1 MKVPISWL
9 KDFVEITIPIEDLA
23 RKLTLAGLE
32 VDEVRYVGYPLPA
45 GRIEGQTSAE
55 SRLEINA
62 TGIEWAA
69 DKIVVA
75 WVSEVLPHPNA
86 DRLVLCKLEDGE
98 QEHVVL
104 TGAPNLFPYKGI
116 GPLEK
121 PLKVAYARE
130 GAQIYDGHQPG
141 QVLTTLKRARI
152 RGFDS
157 YSMICSEK
165 ELGISEDHEGVI
177 FLDEDA
183 PLGTPLVDYM
193 GDAVLDISI
202 LPNTARAASIL
213 GVAREVAAL
222 TGVPLKDESGR
233 MKDESGKI
241 KDEGGGMKDEGGG
254 AKAEGQTIE
263 GRISIEI
270 TNPELNPR
278 FVLGL
283 IENVEICP
291 SPYWV
296 QRRLKLA
303 GMRPINNIVDA
314 TNYAMLEIGEPLHAF
329 DYDVLVGR
337 IANPPHEALVGRI
350 GNRPHKVPK
359 IITRTA
365 GPGEKLTTLDKV
377 ERTLDEKTVLVCDT
391 AGPLSIAGVMGGAE
405 SEVSEKTRD
414 ILLEGAAWN
423 FTNIRRTARAQNL
436 PSEASFRFS
445 RGVHPALAERGVRRG
460 LELMRQWA
468 DGVVAHGL
476 VDNYPLPPAAP
487 TVEIAPEDVKRWLGI
502 DLSAEEII
510 KILASLEFHCELTHY
525 ASRITVR
532 ATAPDHRLDISEG
545 IIGKA
550 DLLEEIARIY
560 GYDRIP
566 ETRLSDELPPQRS
579 NPGLERE
586 ERIRDLLVKMGL
598 QEVVSYRMTSI
609 EREARLGMNLN
620 PAAYVQLAKPIAS
633 DRCVMRQSLL
643 SSVMEV
649 VERNARIRTRM
660 ALFEIGPVFLA
671 SQDDGLPDEPQRLA
685 IVLTGPHGVAGWQ
698 PADTAA
704 MDFYDLK
711 GILAVLLEE
720 LHVGQVSKPDE
731 IGYGNPTYVPHV
743 GQVSKPDEVGY
754 GNPTYEL
761 HGHPTYALHQ
771 HPTFHPGKCARLMA
785 GEREIGVF
793 GELHPQVRQNYDLPT
808 SPLLAAELD
817 LDALLSL
824 IPERYESWPV
834 PAYPPVLEDLA
845 LVVDESLPAERLAEV
860 IRQAG
865 GKILADVRLFD
876 LYRGEKIGAGKKSLA
891 YSLTYQAPDK
901 TLTDKDVAGIRTR
914 ILRRLEQELG
924 ATLRS

>member
-9 KDFVEITIPIEDLA
+9 KDFVEITIPIEELA
-23 RKLTLAGLE
+23 RQLTLAGLE
-32 VDEVRYVGYPLPA
+32 VEAIQYVGLPLPA
-45 GRIEGQTSAE
+45 GKVEGLTSGD
-55 SRLEINA
+55 SVLEIN
-62 TGIEWAA
+62 TSGIEWVA

-75 WVSEVLPHPNA
+75 SVSEVMPYPNA
-86 DRLVLCKLEDGE
+86 DRLVLCKLYDGE

-130 GAQIYDGHQPG
+130 GAQIYAGHQPG
-141 QVLTTLKRARI
+141 QVLTTLKRTKI

-177 FLDEDA
+177 ILDEDA
-183 PLGTPLVDYM
+183 PVGVPLVAYM

-222 TGVPLKDESGR
+222 TGVQLKQSSVINDQSSVSDAGF
-233 MKDESGKI
+233 
-241 KDEGGGMKDEGGG
+241 
-254 AKAEGQTIE
+254 AQ
-263 GRISIEI
+263 IEI

-283 IENVEICP
+283 IENVEIRP

-303 GMRPINNIVDA
+303 GMRPISNIVDA

-337 IANPPHEALVGRI
+337 IGDP
-350 GNRPHKVPK
+350 PHKVPK
-359 IITRTA
+359 IITRIA
-365 GPGEKLTTLDKV
+365 RPGEKLTTLDGV

-391 AGPLSIAGVMGGAE
+391 AGALSIAGVMGGAE
-405 SEVSEKTRD
+405 SEVSEKTCN

-423 FTNIRRTARAQNL
+423 FTNIRRTAKAQNL

-445 RGVHPALAERGVRRG
+445 RGVHPSMAERGVRRG
-460 LELMRQWA
+460 LELMSQWS
-468 DGVVAHGL
+468 DGVVAKGL
-476 VDNYPLPPAAP
+476 VDNYPLPPATP
-487 TVEIAPEDVKRWLGI
+487 VVEITSADVKRWLGI
-502 DLSAEEII
+502 ELSIEEIK
-510 KILASLEFHCELTHY
+510 KILESLEFHCDLTPH
-525 ASRITVR
+525 APRSTLHV
-532 ATAPDHRLDISEG
+532 AGPDHRLDIGEG
-545 IIGKA
+545 IVGKA
-550 DLLEEIARIY
+550 DLLEEIARVY
-560 GYDRIP
+560 GYDRIL
-566 ETRLSDELPPQRS
+566 ETRLANELPPQRS
-579 NPGLERE
+579 NPSLERE

-598 QEVVSYRMTSI
+598 QEVVSYHMTSI
-609 EREARLGMNLN
+609 EREARLFPSEGAK
-620 PAAYVQLAKPIAS
+620 PHPERYVQLVNPIAS
-633 DRCVMRQSLL
+633 DRYVMRQNLL

-649 VERNARIRTRM
+649 VERNARIRARM
-660 ALFEIGPVFLA
+660 ALFEIGPVFIA
-671 SQDDGLPDEPQRLA
+671 SEEGDLPDEPQRLA
-685 IVLTGPHGVAGWQ
+685 IVLTGPRSLPGWQ

-711 GILAVLLEE
+711 GILAALLEA
-720 LHVGQVSKPDE
+720 LHIEAVR
-731 IGYGNPTYVPHV
+731 
-743 GQVSKPDEVGY
+743 
-754 GNPTYEL
+754 YESA
-761 HGHPTYALHQ
+761 GHPS
-771 HPTFHPGKCARLMA
+771 FHPGKQAKVQA

-793 GELHPQVRQNYDLPT
+793 GELHPVIRQNYDLPD

-817 LDALLSL
+817 LDVLLPL
-824 IPERYESWPV
+824 IPERYISQPV

-845 LVVDESLPAERLAEV
+845 LVVDETLPAERVAEV
-860 IRQAG
+860 IHQAG
-865 GKILADVRLFD
+865 GKIVTGVRLFD
-876 LYRGEKIGAGKKSLA
+876 VYRGEKIGAGKKSLA
-891 YSLTYQAPDK
+891 YSLTYQAPNK
-901 TLTDKDVAGIRTR
+901 TLTDRDVAGIRTR

-924 ATLRS
+924 AALRS